1 MGKARRTRQG
11 IMIRFDAHDAE
22 LEQWLGGFAQ
32 SQSMTK
38 VVKLACYLLAGLEP
52 PPHLQALLPYV
63 QPPRAPSA
71 RRVAPPSGSEV
82 PGDALASVMQ
92 ELAALRA
99 LMAEQGAGR
108 PHAERTRAP
117 GLADDA
123 GLVESGGLDM
133 SARRRRGPVRP
144 AREGGRVLPPPDP
157 VPVDGA
163 SNAQAL
169 IASIRA
175 YCDEFQ
181 RGR

>member
-1 MGKARRTRQG
+1 
-11 IMIRFDAHDAE
+11 MIRFDAHDAE

-52 PPHLQALLPYV
+52 PPHLQALLPHV
-63 QPPRAPSA
+63 QPPPAPSV
-71 RRVAPPSGSEV
+71 RQVPPASSE
-82 PGDALASVMQ
+82 PTGDPLAGVVQ

-99 LMAEQGAGR
+99 LMAGQGASA
-108 PHAERTRAP
+108 PHAERSRAP
-117 GLADDA
+117 GDV
-123 GLVESGGLDM
+123 GPIESAGLDM
-133 SARRRRGPVRP
+133 SARRRGGPVRL
-144 AREGGRVLPPPDP
+144 AGEGRRHIPPPGP
-157 VPVDGA
+157 APMDGA

>member
-1 MGKARRTRQG
+1 
-11 IMIRFDAHDAE
+11 MIRFDAHDAE

-71 RRVAPPSGSEV
+71 RRVAPPYGREV
-82 PGDALASVMQ
+82 PGDALARVMQ

-108 PHAERTRAP
+108 PHAERTRARRQTTP
-117 GLADDA
+117 DWSNPAA
-123 GLVESGGLDM
+123 GYE
-133 SARRRRGPVRP
+133 RP
-144 AREGGRVLPPPDP
+144 APTWPRTPGQEGAGSSRRLTRSRWMGPATRKP
-157 VPVDGA
+157 
-163 SNAQAL
+163 
-169 IASIRA
+169 
-175 YCDEFQ
+175 
-181 RGR
+181 